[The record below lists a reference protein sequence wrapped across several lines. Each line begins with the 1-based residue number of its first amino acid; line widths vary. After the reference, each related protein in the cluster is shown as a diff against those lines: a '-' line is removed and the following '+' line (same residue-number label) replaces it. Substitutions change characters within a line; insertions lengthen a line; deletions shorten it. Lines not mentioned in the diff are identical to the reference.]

1 MKYKKNDIVKG
12 KVTGIEDYGIFVL
25 LDDNITGLIHISE
38 ISSAFVRNVSDYVEI
53 GEIIYAKVLETDEE
67 NRKVKLSLKRFENQ
81 NDTKKL
87 HPIKETESGFAELK
101 KSLEKWIDKKEKELI
116 KKEDNSKKE

>member
-101 KSLEKWIDKKEKELI
+101 KSLDKWIDKKEKELI
-116 KKEDNSKKE
+116 KKEDNSKKG